1 MLDLLFYALRGLGI
15 AMLPAPERDDL
26 ARRYYLDAARW
37 SFVIGLMQLFA
48 GTTAFMV
55 LGIAFMRGG
64 FSIGAGLLLE
74 NWTPGLTTTHMRGMG
89 LINWLAWLLNP
100 VSWVLGY
107 VAGVGLLRV
116 AAFVITREAVGE
128 PLILGCMRLVQVT
141 HAWRI
146 RKRFET
152 SLGPPRPDRW
162 VRAAEKELVLLTCRE
177 KPDWTDTVTI
187 EHEERYYKCVGVET
201 RRDGEWSVMA
211 YRLRE
216 EPPGAII
223 RRLVIYS
230 SPS

>member
-1 MLDLLFYALRGLGI
+1 MLDLFFHALRGLGV
-15 AMLPAPERDDL
+15 AMLPAPERDEL
-26 ARRYYLDAARW
+26 ARRYYLDAAGW
-37 SFVIGLMQLFA
+37 SFVIGLVQLFA

-64 FSIGAGLLLE
+64 FSIGAGMLLE
-74 NWTPGLTTTHMRGMG
+74 NWTPALTTTHMRGMG
-89 LINWLAWLLNP
+89 LISWLAWLLNP

-107 VAGVGLLRV
+107 VAGIGLVRV

-128 PLILGCMRLVQVT
+128 PLIHGGMRLVQVT
-141 HAWRI
+141 RARSK
-146 RKRFET
+146 RKRFEA

-162 VRAAEKELVLLTCRE
+162 IRVAEKELVLLTCRE
-177 KPDWTDTVTI
+177 KPAWTDTVII

-216 EPPGAII
+216 KPPGAII
-223 RRLVIYS
+223 RRLVVYS
-230 SPS
+230 SPN